1 MYKCILSVISF
12 FMLSLFL
19 VVNVATQTTNGS
31 GVVNSNMF
39 LKIGTLSSVVLP
51 EPYLTVRP
59 SVPVVELKDVVG
71 RNGTVFTLQPMV
83 PNPVK
88 TNLWI
93 YTQNYEFN
101 VSLYL
106 NQGKATTELL
116 DLAKLVGVP
125 RPKVNSS
132 ADASEDPTN
141 KSNDM
146 DARPNSASIKFLR
159 DLLKAK
165 PALLKSDPHA
175 PSQVKNRVVLAVD
188 HVEPHGD
195 NIVFVLSLW
204 NKSSVPYSISS
215 LQVTYKE
222 EGGFFLI
229 NRRTSKL
236 IPVPSVYEPHFS
248 KRTVSPGERAFI
260 FYITDRLSP
269 QDKGKYNIVLL
280 EQNGTRNFDF
290 DLPAYID

>member
-1 MYKCILSVISF
+1 MRISITSVVIIINV
-12 FMLSLFL
+12 LHL
-19 VVNVATQTTNGS
+19 VSNVSAQTDGNA
-31 GVVNSNMF
+31 GVVNCEMY
-39 LKIGTLSSVVLP
+39 LKIGTLSAVVLP

-71 RNGTVFTLQPMV
+71 RNGTVFTLQPTV
-83 PNPVK
+83 ANGVK

-106 NQGKATTELL
+106 NQSKATTDIL
-116 DLAKLVGVP
+116 DLARLVGVS
-125 RPKVNSS
+125 RPKANGTTE
-132 ADASEDPTN
+132 ATKEP
-141 KSNDM
+141 SNYNGAPPD
-146 DARPNSASIKFLR
+146 RESIQFLR
-159 DLLKAK
+159 DLLKGRSD
-165 PALLKSDPHA
+165 LLKPNQHA

-188 HVEPHGD
+188 HVQPHGD

-215 LQVTYKE
+215 LQMTYKE
-222 EGGFFLI
+222 EGGLLLI

-236 IPVPSVYEPHFS
+236 IPVPAVYEPHFS

-260 FYITDRLSP
+260 FYVSDRLSP
-269 QDKGKYNIVLL
+269 QDKGKYSVVLL

-290 DLPAYID
+290 DVPAYIE

>member
-1 MYKCILSVISF
+1 MH
-12 FMLSLFL
+12 
-19 VVNVATQTTNGS
+19 
-31 GVVNSNMF
+31 
-39 LKIGTLSSVVLP
+39 LKIGTLSAVVLP

-71 RNGTVFTLQPMV
+71 RNGTVFTLQPTV
-83 PNPVK
+83 ANRVK
-88 TNLWI
+88 TNLWV

-101 VSLYL
+101 ITLYL
-106 NQGKATTELL
+106 NFGQSTTEVL
-116 DLAKLVGVP
+116 DLARLLGVP
-125 RPKVNSS
+125 RTTGNGSTE
-132 ADASEDPTN
+132 ATAAHASEAAPPN
-141 KSNDM
+141 KE
-146 DARPNSASIKFLR
+146 SIQFLR

-165 PALLKSDPHA
+165 PELLKPNAHA

-188 HVEPHGD
+188 YVLPHGD
-195 NIVFVLSLW
+195 KLVFVTSLW
-204 NKSSVPYSISS
+204 NKSSVPYSIQS

-222 EGGFFLI
+222 EGGVPLI

-260 FYITDRLSP
+260 FYVTNRLSP
-269 QDKGKYNIVLL
+269 QDRGKYNIVLL

-290 DLPAYID
+290 DAPSYIE